1 MNIIIADDH
10 GLFRTGLMA
19 ALEDVY
25 PQARL
30 YEAASGQ
37 QVWQQLEHEPEI
49 DLLLLDLQLPD
60 VAGLDLLGQLQ
71 QRYPLVP
78 VAILSGDDRPE
89 TMRRAL
95 AHEIQGYIC
104 KAGPTVVVIR
114 AIQLILAGGSYFP
127 HSLLAARGDADSTIP
142 IGTAGPAASLSRRQV
157 EVLRLLAEG
166 LRNKEICSRLSLSMG
181 TIKTHCNS
189 IYRDLNV
196 RNRTEAARVA
206 QDMSLV

>member
-10 GLFRTGLMA
+10 GLFRTGLKA
-19 ALEDVY
+19 ALVDAY
-25 PQARL
+25 PHAKL
-30 YEAASGQ
+30 IEAESGQ
-37 QVWQQLEHEPEI
+37 QVWQQLQQQADI

-60 VAGLDLLGQLQ
+60 VAGLDLLAELQ

-95 AHEIQGYIC
+95 AFDIQGYIC

-127 HSLLAARGDADSTIP
+127 QSLYAPREDHGSSPLT
-142 IGTAGPAASLSRRQV
+142 TASGLSRRQV

-166 LRNKEICSRLSLSMG
+166 LPNKEICNRLSLSMG